1 MTKKKWQILQLL
13 PIVLFIVSLVIV
25 LSAIVSCKPE
35 PAYNTEGT
43 YRGSISDEEAQRNQ
57 EIDRIVQTIKDQNK
71 TNEILFGSIGSVF
84 ALLLTVQISIN
95 RGFGKVQG
103 EHGSR
108 ISSLE
113 KGEQDRDKFCDL
125 RHSKLKGVNT

>member
-1 MTKKKWQILQLL
+1 MTKQKWQILQLL
-13 PIVLFIVSLVIV
+13 PIIIFIACLIIMVSAV
-25 LSAIVSCKPE
+25 VSCKPA
-35 PAYNTEGT
+35 PAYNTEVT
-43 YRGSISDEEAQRNQ
+43 YRGSVSDEEAQRVQ
-57 EIDRIVQTIKDQNK
+57 EIDRIVQTIKDKNK

-125 RHSKLKGVNT
+125 RHSKLKNQTA